1 MGVGFLFFWDLFV
14 LGLLFRCC
22 SLLFCLVVS
31 VKKKGERLEII
42 IFCLKTVMFYFDLSF
57 YVLCVGVDE
66 CS

>member
-1 MGVGFLFFWDLFV
+1 M
-14 LGLLFRCC
+14 
-22 SLLFCLVVS
+22 
-31 VKKKGERLEII
+31 EII